1 VWGGGYGGGN
11 KTSGDPVVIGSH
23 DLSARTAGFAGG
35 FDYRLAPNSVVGLA
49 VASGGTNWSLS
60 QGLGGG
66 RSDAFQ
72 AGVYGATRWGAAYLA
87 ADFAFTNHWTAV
99 LPTQFVEPLICIKPA
114 LRNAVANG
122 EWMPVTAS
130 LRDAR
135 RMSRDPAAFPRILFH
150 PSPFI
155 EEIDMEQI
163 LINLIAGAVGG
174 IGVGKSSPKFD
185 LGTAGNIISGLVGG
199 GLLGQIA
206 TLLLPSVL
214 AAAQSGN
221 FSVSGIISQAV
232 AGGAGGAILTAI
244 VGAIKNKAAA

>member
-1 VWGGGYGGGN
+1 
-11 KTSGDPVVIGSH
+11 
-23 DLSARTAGFAGG
+23 
-35 FDYRLAPNSVVGLA
+35 
-49 VASGGTNWSLS
+49 
-60 QGLGGG
+60 
-66 RSDAFQ
+66 
-72 AGVYGATRWGAAYLA
+72 
-87 ADFAFTNHWTAV
+87 
-99 LPTQFVEPLICIKPA
+99 
-114 LRNAVANG
+114 
-122 EWMPVTAS
+122 
-130 LRDAR
+130 
-135 RMSRDPAAFPRILFH
+135 
-150 PSPFI
+150 
-155 EEIDMEQI
+155 MEQI

-232 AGGAGGAILTAI
+232 AGGAGGAILTSI